1 VKDNFRVSDIT
12 RILKVSETFVTDAIN
27 RGELKAVKVGH
38 YWKITFKDA
47 TYYINAVMQRRK
59 R

>member
-1 VKDNFRVSDIT
+1 VKEIFRVADIT
-12 RILKVSETFVTDAIN
+12 RILRVSEKFVTDAIA

-38 YWKITFKDA
+38 YWEITFRNA
-47 TYYINAVMQRRK
+47 TDYINAVMQRRK